1 MKDFNFTCLVGSRST
16 NFVNTRW
23 DYELV
28 ITEILFTSFQMDNTR
43 KKRKGKVGP
52 TGEENSSFE
61 LDMRSDIQNN
71 R

>member
-1 MKDFNFTCLVGSRST
+1 
-16 NFVNTRW
+16 
-23 DYELV
+23 
-28 ITEILFTSFQMDNTR
+28 MDNTR

-61 LDMRSDIQNN
+61 LDMPSDIQNN